1 MISKSILSSEREK
14 EKKNSNYKSADG
26 GRGQGTVNF
35 VCGRG
40 NEMGPSHALFYRK
53 AARFEGNVPKVYM
66 NFSDILLASL
76 S

>member
-1 MISKSILSSEREK
+1 MKEK
-14 EKKNSNYKSADG
+14 KRKKNSNYKSADG

-40 NEMGPSHALFYRK
+40 NEMGPSHALFFIERLLDLK
-53 AARFEGNVPKVYM
+53 EMFQKFYM

>member
-1 MISKSILSSEREK
+1 VREK
-14 EKKNSNYKSADG
+14 KRKKNSNYKSADG

-53 AARFEGNVPKVYM
+53 AARFEGNVP
-66 NFSDILLASL
+66 
-76 S
+76 